1 MTAPR
6 TKSTPVIKLGKVTK
20 TSNITFRAVATRGSM
35 YDDIFDQM
43 ESLKAGES
51 FTVDVPKD
59 VTPRTMH
66 NRINAAMRRV
76 DIQAPKNCVFTKR
89 TTEDNKIAISC
100 ERA

>member
-1 MTAPR
+1 MTTPR

-20 TSNITFRAVATRGSM
+20 TSNITFRSPAPRGSM

-51 FTVDVPKD
+51 FTVDVPKG

-66 NRINAAMRRV
+66 NRINAATRRV
-76 DIQAPKNCVFTKR
+76 ELEPPKGCVFLKR
-89 TTEDNKIAISC
+89 TTEDGKIAISC